1 MWKYSYHWIPVT
13 SRMKLLT
20 NQIFYGWMC
29 SAGTIGGEYDRRQ
42 RCSKHETGGGES
54 LWSSWEIRLQ
64 VVADSNIALSI
75 KLYWRTSD
83 GAERISFGELFK
95 INELISSRFSCILES
110 AKLNRSKGLKIWI
123 VLKNNFC
130 WRLLDYPGEKLS
142 KDTDDKTVIQLVRRN
157 R

>member
-1 MWKYSYHWIPVT
+1 MEKYMNEIFMKAYNIFWLVKTFENKPHLVIQSSVKIFWIPVT

-42 RCSKHETGGGES
+42 RCSKHETGSGES
-54 LWSSWEIRLQ
+54 VWSSWEIRLQ
-64 VVADSNIALSI
+64 VVFDSNKALS
-75 KLYWRTSD
+75 KELFSRTSD

-110 AKLNRSKGLKIWI
+110 AKLNR
-123 VLKNNFC
+123 
-130 WRLLDYPGEKLS
+130 
-142 KDTDDKTVIQLVRRN
+142 
-157 R
+157 